1 MRLCYARLPSMGV
14 SFMVRGRTERECQQ
28 ALDELCER
36 LGARPTLLPSARF
49 GHGWVARAERK
60 TALDHDDPGL
70 AVR

>member
-1 MRLCYARLPSMGV
+1 
-14 SFMVRGRTERECQQ
+14 MVRGRTEYECQQ

-60 TALDHDDPGL
+60 AAPDQADPGL